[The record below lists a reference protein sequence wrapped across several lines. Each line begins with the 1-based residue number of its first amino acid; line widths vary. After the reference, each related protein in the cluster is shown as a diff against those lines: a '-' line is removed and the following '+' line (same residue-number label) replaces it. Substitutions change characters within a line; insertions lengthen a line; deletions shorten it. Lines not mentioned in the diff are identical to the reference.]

1 MTTEGKDNFTLLI
14 VDDDISILESLKRLF
29 YKNGYRILLAE
40 NGKKGLEI
48 IKSTHVDLMLLDLKM
63 PGMDGFEVLDRAIK
77 FNPSLKVIILTGHGG
92 VKEAVLAVQKGALDF
107 LIKGEST
114 ELLNNR
120 ILQVYEHWQL
130 EQENNAL
137 RRKNAE
143 QFEFDSLIGES
154 AAMVQLKKLI
164 TRVAPT
170 DSTVLIQGESGTGK
184 ELIAHALHHHSERRD
199 KPFVAIDCA
208 SISETVL
215 ESELFGH
222 ERGSFTGAE
231 NSFQGVIRSAESG
244 TLFLDEIGEISLGM
258 QAKLLRAIQERS
270 IRPVGSTKFYKVDIR
285 IIAATNKNLLNEVA
299 DSAFRQDLY
308 YRLSTVTLTA
318 PPLRKREN
326 DIFLL
331 TEYFLEQCSASLGK
345 PISVSEEVLD
355 LFARYEWPGNIRE
368 LDNILRGA
376 AVFSDN
382 GIIKASDLPPVFQ
395 NSPPPNEQTLNLM
408 TLEAMEKE
416 AIKKALTLSKNNRK
430 EARKMLAISEATL
443 YRKIKKYNL

>member
-29 YKNGYRILLAE
+29 YKNGYRIPLAE

-137 RRKNAE
+137 RRKTAE

-231 NSFQGVIRSAESG
+231 NSFQGVIRSAEPG

-331 TEYFLEQCSASLGK
+331 TEYFLEQCSASLRK

>member
-29 YKNGYRILLAE
+29 YKNGYKILLAE

-137 RRKNAE
+137 RRKTAE

>member
-170 DSTVLIQGESGTGK
+170 DYTVLIQGESGTGK